1 MGPPAEKQMTDQ
13 DRDSCR
19 GCDTSSV
26 KVEEGVVAELILGIV
41 VDVLRHVRMHRASAR
56 RFEQA
61 AIDRDMLAVITSLSE
76 TPGEY

>member
-1 MGPPAEKQMTDQ
+1 
-13 DRDSCR
+13 
-19 GCDTSSV
+19 
-26 KVEEGVVAELILGIV
+26 VAELILGIV
-41 VDVLRHVRMHRASAR
+41 VDVLRHVRMHRPSAR